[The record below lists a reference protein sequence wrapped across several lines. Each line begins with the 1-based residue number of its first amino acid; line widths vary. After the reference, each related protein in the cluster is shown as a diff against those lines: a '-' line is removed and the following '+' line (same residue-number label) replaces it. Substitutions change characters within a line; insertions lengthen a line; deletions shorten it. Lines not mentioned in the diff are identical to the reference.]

1 MTATTLIGPELE
13 ETLGNTETLS
23 VLPDLELQKLNEQEL
38 KAAIKSAWKKHERL
52 AKKDMGPLLYWL
64 RVRLRA
70 QGSRN
75 DIHDEDRGFGAWV
88 EDNLDIS
95 RRTADRWA
103 DEYGLANGLMMR
115 DGTSSQVTKS
125 DEDEFYE
132 QELRKHGKNIQFN
145 YWVSQTVHK
154 QYEQALKTIK
164 KQFKVTKD
172 KQAVLKGVLYAAETI
187 AAGLRDRN
195 RSGRSTAKGRRSG
208 RLAAGHN
215 RRRAS
220 VR

>member
-1 MTATTLIGPELE
+1 MSATTLVAPELE
-13 ETLGNTETLS
+13 ETVEPSTDAEH
-23 VLPDLELQKLNEQEL
+23 LPGPSDSELQKLNEQEL

-115 DGTSSQVTKS
+115 DGTSSHVTRS
-125 DEDEFYE
+125 DDDDFYE

-154 QYEQALKTIK
+154 QYEQALKAIK

-172 KQAVLKGVLYAAETI
+172 KEAVLKGA
-187 AAGLRDRN
+187 
-195 RSGRSTAKGRRSG
+195 
-208 RLAAGHN
+208 
-215 RRRAS
+215 
-220 VR
+220 

>member
-1 MTATTLIGPELE
+1 MTPPTLVAPELE
-13 ETLGNTETLS
+13 AEIEQLNDSEHLPVRNENGGSQSTLLVPS
-23 VLPDLELQKLNEQEL
+23 DAELQKLNEQEL

-64 RVRLRA
+64 RFKLRA

-103 DEYGLANGLMMR
+103 NEYGLANGLMMR

-154 QYEQALKTIK
+154 QYERSLKTIK
-164 KQFKVTKD
+164 KHFKIAND
-172 KQAVLKGVLYAAETI
+172 KEAVLRGVCYAAETI
-187 AAGLRDRN
+187 GARGRAGN
-195 RSGRSTAKGRRSG
+195 RKRRTTAT
-208 RLAAGHN
+208 
-215 RRRAS
+215 
-220 VR
+220 

>member
-1 MTATTLIGPELE
+1 MAYRRHSMPIATLDEKEATE
-13 ETLGNTETLS
+13 ERPSLS
-23 VLPDLELQKLNEQEL
+23 DENGGSHSTLPDSELQKLNEQEL
-38 KAAIKSAWKKHERL
+38 KAAIKSTWKKHERL

-115 DGTSSQVTKS
+115 DGTSSHATRS
-125 DEDEFYE
+125 DDDDFYE
-132 QELRKHGKNIQFN
+132 DELRKHGKNIQFN
-145 YWVSQTVHK
+145 LIQW
-154 QYEQALKTIK
+154 
-164 KQFKVTKD
+164 
-172 KQAVLKGVLYAAETI
+172 
-187 AAGLRDRN
+187 
-195 RSGRSTAKGRRSG
+195 TAY
-208 RLAAGHN
+208 
-215 RRRAS
+215 
-220 VR
+220 

>member
-1 MTATTLIGPELE
+1 MTPPTLVAPELE
-13 ETLGNTETLS
+13 AEIEQLNDSEHLPVRNENGGSQSTLLVPSDT
-23 VLPDLELQKLNEQEL
+23 ELQKLNEQEL

-64 RVRLRA
+64 RFKLRA

-103 DEYGLANGLMMR
+103 NEYGLANGLMMR

-154 QYEQALKTIK
+154 QYERSLKTIK
-164 KQFKVTKD
+164 KHFKIAND
-172 KQAVLKGVLYAAETI
+172 KEAVLRGVCYAAETI
-187 AAGLRDRN
+187 GARGRAGN
-195 RSGRSTAKGRRSG
+195 RKRRTTAT
-208 RLAAGHN
+208 
-215 RRRAS
+215 
-220 VR
+220 